1 MLSKLYVGIIVLL
14 SFSLVLLFNGEKA
27 CGATFPEK
35 PIQLIVNFSPGSG
48 ADTDAR
54 GIAPFLQKY
63 IGVSVMIENVE
74 GATGKIGCTK
84 VWRAKPDGYT
94 LVTQDIPM
102 ALIGEYILNPEYR
115 IVDFSQVFAYTQI
128 NSVLVVNS
136 ESWKTFDEF
145 ITEAKRR
152 TLSVGLPGK
161 GTVAHLNVLL
171 LAKGTGINVNY
182 VPYDGGAQALAS
194 LAGKHCDFASTS
206 VTSALPL
213 IKAGKL
219 RPLLIFGNK
228 RDNAFPEIP
237 IVRELGLK
245 STPIPSIRGI
255 DGPPKME
262 QRVIKIIEEAFFKTS
277 KDPGYVA
284 WAKNRMM
291 ENIPLTHEE
300 YREAVVNQQKEVEK
314 YKDIFMAPK

>member
-14 SFSLVLLFNGEKA
+14 SFSLALLFNGEKA

-63 IGVSVMIENVE
+63 IGVSVMIENAE

-94 LVTQDIPM
+94 LLTQDVPM

-115 IVDFSQVFAYTQI
+115 IVDFSHIFAYTQL

-136 ESWKTFDEF
+136 EGWKTFEEF
-145 ITEAKRR
+145 INEARQR

-171 LAKGTGINVNY
+171 LAKEIGINVYY
-182 VPYDGGAQALAS
+182 VPYDGGAQALAT
-194 LAGKHCDFASTS
+194 LAGKHCDFACSS

-213 IKAGKL
+213 VKAGKL

-228 RDNAFPEIP
+228 RDSAFPEIP

-262 QRVIKIIEEAFFKTS
+262 QRVVKIIEEAFFKTS

-300 YREAVVNQQKEVEK
+300 YREAVVNQQREVEK
-314 YKDIFMAPK
+314 YKDIFTAPK